1 MNMEIKPGALTNNP
15 PRLIVSFLTGFNAVA
30 NNIQLILFPLVL
42 DLLLWFG
49 PHLRLKD
56 LAAPLINEMNATLTQ
71 MATPDMTQL
80 VQTAKDT
87 WSSVIAHFNL
97 VSSLRTYPIGVP
109 SLFASLG
116 PLQTPIGPAQ
126 IYELPNATI
135 AFGVWVLI
143 TLVGIICGS
152 LYFNEVARIT
162 GFEQNIFSFKRIIW
176 QIFQSIFL
184 GLLLIL
190 ILIVI
195 LVPSSILLS
204 ILAMINPVLAQIA
217 VFLLSVI
224 VLWLLIPL
232 VFSPHG
238 IFAFKQNAFVSILL
252 SVRMVRYFL
261 PTTGLFL
268 LFAVLISQGLD
279 MLWTIPPE
287 TSWMALIGILGH
299 AFITT
304 GLLSAS
310 FVYYRGGMSWMQQNL
325 QRLTTTPAAKA

>member
-1 MNMEIKPGALTNNP
+1 MEIKSETITNNP
-15 PRLIVSFLTGFNAVA
+15 PRLIVSFLAGFDVVA

-49 PHLRLKD
+49 PHLRLKNLVGPMVD
-56 LAAPLINEMNATLTQ
+56 EMNATLTQ

-80 VQTAKDT
+80 VQAAKDT
-87 WSSVIAHFNL
+87 WLSTIEHFNL
-97 VSSLRTYPIGVP
+97 LSSLRTYPIGIP

-116 PLQTPIGPAQ
+116 PLQTPMGPAQ
-126 IYELPNATI
+126 IYELPSATI
-135 AFGVWVLI
+135 TFGVWVLV
-143 TLVGIICGS
+143 TLVGIIGGS
-152 LYFNEVARIT
+152 LYFNEIARVT
-162 GFEQNIFSFKRIIW
+162 SLERNIVSFKRIIW
-176 QIFQSIFL
+176 QIVQSIFL
-184 GLLLIL
+184 GILLIL
-190 ILIVI
+190 ILMVI
-195 LVPSSILLS
+195 LVPASILLS
-204 ILAMINPVLAQIA
+204 ILTMINPVLAQIA
-217 VFLLSVI
+217 VLLLSII

-232 VFSPHG
+232 VFSPYG

-268 LFAVLISQGLD
+268 LFVVLISQGLD
-279 MLWTIPPE
+279 LLWRVPPE

-325 QRLTTTPAAKA
+325 QRLTATLAAKA

>member
-1 MNMEIKPGALTNNP
+1 MEIKPGTLTNNP
-15 PRLIVSFLTGFNAVA
+15 PRLIVSFLVGFNAVA
-30 NNIQLILFPLVL
+30 NNIQLILFPLAL

-56 LAAPLINEMNATLTQ
+56 LVAPLVDQMNATLTQ
-71 MATPDMTQL
+71 MTTPDMAQL

-87 WSSVIAHFNL
+87 WVSTIEHFNL
-97 VSSLRTYPIGVP
+97 LSSIRTYPIGIP
-109 SLFASLG
+109 SLFASIG
-116 PLQTPIGPAQ
+116 PLLTPMGPAI
-126 IYELPNATI
+126 IYESPSAALT
-135 AFGVWVLI
+135 FGTWLLV
-143 TLVGIICGS
+143 TLVGIIGGS
-152 LYFNEVARIT
+152 LYFNEIARVT
-162 GFEQNIFSFKRIIW
+162 SPERALVSFKRIIW
-176 QIFQSIFL
+176 QFVQSILL
-184 GLLLIL
+184 GIL
-190 ILIVI
+190 LIVI
-195 LVPSSILLS
+195 LMVILVPASILISVLT
-204 ILAMINPVLAQIA
+204 MINPVLAQIA
-217 VFLLSVI
+217 VLLISII

-268 LFAVLISQGLD
+268 LFAVVISQGMDL
-279 MLWTIPPE
+279 LWRVPPE
-287 TSWMALIGILGH
+287 TSWMALVGILGH

-325 QRLTTTPAAKA
+325 QRLTAAQAAKA